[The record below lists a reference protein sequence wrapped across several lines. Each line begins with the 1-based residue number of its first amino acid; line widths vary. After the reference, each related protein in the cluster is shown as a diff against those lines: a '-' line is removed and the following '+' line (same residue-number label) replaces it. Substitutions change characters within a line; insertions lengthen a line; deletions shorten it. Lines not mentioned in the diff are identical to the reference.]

1 MKYIFG
7 FNVGVKLYKKFPKFK
22 IFADGRLIDDLH
34 LDESNLHKDTYIFNK
49 DSYPDEDQDVWYQDR
64 FVNKKIHLYKID
76 GNYLNK
82 NITIDIENN
91 DNNYTNGFMTNS
103 TLVYFSNI
111 FLIPENLHIGI
122 PDLIKKRLDP
132 KNIVK
137 DAHQESNAT
146 LVSYWPCAKNHLR
159 TYLGGNT
166 VLNFPLL
173 NSMKY
178 KHFDNRYGP
187 DSTYCS
193 AQEIGF
199 NNASK
204 KPQFINVSVRYLQ
217 MLDEILNK

>member
-22 IFADGRLIDDLH
+22 IFADDRLIDELH
-34 LDESNLHKDTYIFNK
+34 LDESNLHKDTYVFNK
-49 DSYPDEDQDVWYQDR
+49 DSYPDEDKDVWYQDR

-91 DNNYTNGFMTNS
+91 DNNYTNGFMTKS

-122 PDLIKKRLDP
+122 PDLIEKWLDP

-137 DAHQESNAT
+137 DAYQESSAN
-146 LVSYWPCAKNHLR
+146 LVSYWPCTKNHLR
-159 TYLGGNT
+159 TPLGGNT

-178 KHFDNRYGP
+178 KHFDNEYG
-187 DSTYCS
+187 SSGTYCS

-204 KPQFINVSVRYLQ
+204 KPQYINLSVRYLK
-217 MLDEILNK
+217 MLGQILNK

>member
-1 MKYIFG
+1 M
-7 FNVGVKLYKKFPKFK
+7 
-22 IFADGRLIDDLH
+22 IDELH
-34 LDESNLHKDTYIFNK
+34 LDESNLHKDTYVFNK
-49 DSYPDEDQDVWYQDR
+49 DSYPDEDKDVWYQDR

-91 DNNYTNGFMTNS
+91 DNNYTNGFITKS

-122 PDLIKKRLDP
+122 PDLIEKWLDP

-137 DAHQESNAT
+137 DAYQESSAN
-146 LVSYWPCAKNHLR
+146 LVSYWPCTKN
-159 TYLGGNT
+159 
-166 VLNFPLL
+166 
-173 NSMKY
+173 
-178 KHFDNRYGP
+178 
-187 DSTYCS
+187 S

-204 KPQFINVSVRYLQ
+204 KPQYINLSVRYLK
-217 MLDEILNK
+217 MLGQILNK